1 MADLVPSCSSF
12 SQNVSAFSGVLMRPE
27 LGPADLL
34 YSACQFLSSL
44 LVGYRKSQTQTTA
57 NTVDIYKEA
66 LGGYELLN
74 YTC

>member
-1 MADLVPSCSSF
+1 
-12 SQNVSAFSGVLMRPE
+12 MRPE